1 MGLLQRWLPG
11 REVVVVADSSYAVIE
26 LLHQV
31 QARLGVSL
39 ITRLRLDAA
48 LYDPAPPR
56 KPGQNGRPRKKGAR
70 RPTLQQ
76 MLTDPQT
83 RWAPIT
89 VDSWYGGGI
98 REVEVCT
105 DTAVWYHAGLP
116 PVTMRWVL
124 IRDPQDV
131 FEPQALM
138 TTHLAHTPSQMLE
151 WFVRRWRMEV
161 TFEEARAHLGIET
174 QRQWNDW
181 AIGRTT
187 PALFGLYSLVT
198 LIAHPL
204 VQTETPVVRTAA
216 WYAKTRLTFSD
227 ALAVVRRELWRACHF
242 SMSTFTDEM
251 VKIPRAVFERLTDT
265 VCYAA

>member
-1 MGLLQRWLPG
+1 
-11 REVVVVADSSYAVIE
+11 VVADSSYAVIE
-26 LLHQV
+26 LLKQV
-31 QARLGVSL
+31 SDSPTVSL

-56 KPGQNGRPRKKGAR
+56 APGQTGRPRKKGAR
-70 RPTLQQ
+70 RPTLQHGLKDGHRQ
-76 MLTDPQT
+76 WTPLTVSQ
-83 RWAPIT
+83 
-89 VDSWYGGGI
+89 WYGGGA

-116 PVTMRWVL
+116 PVAIRWVL
-124 IRDPQDV
+124 IRDPQDE
-131 FEPQALM
+131 FDPQALM

-198 LIAHPL
+198 LIAHTL
-204 VQTETPVVRTAA
+204 LQTETPVVRTAA
-216 WYAKTRLTFSD
+216 WYAKTRPTFSD
-227 ALAVVRRELWRACHF
+227 ALAVVRRELWSVCHF
-242 SMSTFTDEM
+242 SMSTFADEM
-251 VKIPRAVFERLTDT
+251 VKIPRSVFERLTDA